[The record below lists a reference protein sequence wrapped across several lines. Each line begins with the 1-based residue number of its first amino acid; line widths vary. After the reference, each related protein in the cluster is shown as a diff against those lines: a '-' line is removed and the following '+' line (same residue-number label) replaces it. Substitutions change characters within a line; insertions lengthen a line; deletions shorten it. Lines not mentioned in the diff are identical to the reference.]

1 MATKNNLLSFDERE
15 CEWKGR
21 FSDTN
26 LTSESSNFSG
36 LNAPV
41 VIRAISRQKIKV
53 KEKRLITSW

>member
-1 MATKNNLLSFDERE
+1 MVTKNNLLSFDERE

-21 FSDTN
+21 FSDTT

-41 VIRAISRQKIKV
+41 VIRAIS
-53 KEKRLITSW
+53 